1 MTAVRSRR
9 LIVSSTVGILQRT
22 AQILGTLITMPLVLH
37 ALGAQ
42 AFGIWGA
49 ATSLAWM
56 VATVDLGIGNSLLTE
71 VARAMAR
78 QDSEEAGRQLTAALY
93 LAATLG
99 VVVLLA
105 AVVILRGGDR
115 SVPAQAYLLATGAL
129 ALNIPGS
136 LAAAAWS
143 GLQRSD
149 RVWAWEALQTVLT
162 IGGLYVLTRF
172 TADVRWYV
180 AVTFGGL
187 LLANLGSLAHLLLS
201 NAALRPRRGL
211 PSRARVL
218 TLLRRGA
225 PYVALGLA
233 MTLAVHSDNIVA
245 LSILGP
251 AAAGQMAV
259 AQRACMTALG
269 LLWVLTQPLW
279 PAFTDAAVRGDDH
292 WLRTHIG
299 RSAAL
304 VIVAALGGSVLI
316 VMFGRPLLQLW
327 LHGGLMLDQQVLW
340 AMAVWIIVP
349 ALGRIPDVLL
359 NALGVVWFQVAVA
372 IVYSALTFA
381 LKLALAPRLG
391 IAGIL
396 LATGIGYGLTHLPA
410 YVWWLRRWLRQG
422 DGQGPRTPP

>member
-78 QDSEEAGRQLTAALY
+78 QDSEEAGRQLAAALY